1 MVTLIKFTKNG
12 KEKIIKMEMK
22 DRMRVYEVKEHIQN
36 TNVNRDIFDMSRMLQ
51 RLTFYTEFVQELNQD
66 DSNYISILSSKAK
79 KLICIIYN
87 IFDVYMKEIL
97 ENGEIQKSN

>member
-1 MVTLIKFTKNG
+1 
-12 KEKIIKMEMK
+12 
-22 DRMRVYEVKEHIQN
+22 MRVYEVKAHIQN

-51 RLTFYTEFVQELNQD
+51 KLTFYTEFVQEVNQD

>member
-1 MVTLIKFTKNG
+1 
-12 KEKIIKMEMK
+12 
-22 DRMRVYEVKEHIQN
+22 MRVYEVKEHIQN

-51 RLTFYTEFVQELNQD
+51 RLTFYTEFVQELNYY
-66 DSNYISILSSKAK
+66 DSDYLSILSSKAK

-97 ENGEIQKSN
+97 EDEKVKYGN

>member
-1 MVTLIKFTKNG
+1 
-12 KEKIIKMEMK
+12 
-22 DRMRVYEVKEHIQN
+22 MRVYEVKEHIQN

-51 RLTFYTEFVQELNQD
+51 KLTFYTEFVQELNYY

-87 IFDVYMKEIL
+87 IFDIYMKEML
-97 ENGEIQKSN
+97 EDEEKNK

>member
-1 MVTLIKFTKNG
+1 
-12 KEKIIKMEMK
+12 
-22 DRMRVYEVKEHIQN
+22 MRVYEVKEHIQN
-36 TNVNRDIFDMSRMLQ
+36 TNVNRDMSRMLQ
-51 RLTFYTEFVQELNQD
+51 KLTFYTEFVQELNQD